1 MEQVR
6 MMPAMME
13 VKINR
18 NSKKILYCPR
28 GRKFLLPYWYKHR
41 YGALLYSKKFFP
53 ILPGMWVHDHCAYN
67 CTYHSLLVL
76 ELICFCGKFSSKAII
91 VKLFIN
97 GMHWGIFDVLY
108 VVCFPTFFL
117 LLPLPEFFCTSTF
130 TLQLAILSRFK
141 QLEQSGISLRLN
153 SLS

>member
-18 NSKKILYCPR
+18 NSQ
-28 GRKFLLPYWYKHR
+28 KHYTVLQEESFFCHIDISTDMEPCCTAR
-41 YGALLYSKKFFP
+41 RFFP
-53 ILPGMWVHDHCAYN
+53 ILLGVWVHHHCAYN
-67 CTYHSLLVL
+67 CTYHSWLVL
-76 ELICFCGKFSSKAII
+76 ELICFCRKFNSKTII
-91 VKLFIN
+91 IKLLIN

-130 TLQLAILSRFK
+130 TFQLAILSRFK